1 MLRKTKKMIDYA
13 QHLIKIEFM
22 AKVVHD
28 ACLSRNYEG
37 ARDIT
42 LELMA
47 ETKLLLNT
55 MTHMQEEQAR
65 IEAERFGHRVRVQ
78 S

>member
-1 MLRKTKKMIDYA
+1 MQKTKKMIDYA

-22 AKVVHD
+22 TKVVHD

-37 ARDIT
+37 AKDIS

-47 ETKLLLNT
+47 ETKLLATTLAYL
-55 MTHMQEEQAR
+55 QEEQAR
-65 IEAERFGHRVRVQ
+65 QEAERFGHRVRVQ

>member
-1 MLRKTKKMIDYA
+1 MIDYA

-22 AKVVHD
+22 TKVVHD

-42 LELMA
+42 LELMT

-55 MTHMQEEQAR
+55 MTPVSYTHL
-65 IEAERFGHRVRVQ
+65 FFPSV
-78 S
+78 